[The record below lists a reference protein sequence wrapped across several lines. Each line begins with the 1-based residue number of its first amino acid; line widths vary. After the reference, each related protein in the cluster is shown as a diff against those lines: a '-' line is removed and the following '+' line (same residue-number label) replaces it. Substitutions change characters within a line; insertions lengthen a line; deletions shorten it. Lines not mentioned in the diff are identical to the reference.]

1 MFNPEVVVSV
11 VVERGGSGGKVAAPI
26 ARQILQ
32 HLVNGPGAVTPLE
45 AGEHA
50 D

>member
-1 MFNPEVVVSV
+1 VVSV
-11 VVERGGSGGKVAAPI
+11 VVERGGSGGRIAAPI

-32 HLVNGPGAVTPLE
+32 HLLGETVTALSEGDE
-45 AGEHA
+45 A